1 MCLTIFKKMTCTAEA
16 IEDLLRKSLSPERL
30 EHSRRVAD
38 LARDL
43 CARYG
48 LDGAKGTLAGLAH
61 DLAREMDLRKVQVR
75 ATRDGGGISAL
86 EAERPVL
93 LHGRAASVLLRDAL
107 GVADPEILDAVASHV
122 TGRPSMGLLAKIVF
136 IADFLEPGR
145 GFLDEKFRLRA
156 LELPL
161 DSMMILV
168 LEEIFKFLKTR
179 AIAGP
184 ARDLYEELLRKC

>member
-1 MCLTIFKKMTCTAEA
+1 MTCTAEA
-16 IEDLLRKSLSPERL
+16 IEDLLRKSLSRERL
-30 EHSRRVAD
+30 EHSRRVAE

-43 CARYG
+43 CLRYG

-61 DLAREMDLRKVQVR
+61 DLAREMDLRKVR
-75 ATRDGGGISAL
+75 LLAARDGGGISAL

-107 GVADPEILDAVASHV
+107 GVGDPEILDAVASHV
-122 TGRPSMGLLAKIVF
+122 TGRASMGLLAKIVF
-136 IADFLEPGR
+136 VADFLEPGR
-145 GFLDEKFRLRA
+145 GFLDEKFRLSA

-168 LEEIFKFLKTR
+168 LEQIFKFLKKR
-179 AIAGP
+179 AIAAP